1 LKYTE
6 LQLEGLKEIFN
17 IGIGK
22 GAEVLNT
29 MLSTHILLSVPE
41 MVLVDKDN
49 FESLFSSISNNEL
62 SVVSLDFS
70 GNFSG
75 SSCIVFPSESANKL
89 LTSFL
94 DQEIEDLDLDL
105 LKSSSLTEIGNVVLN
120 SVVGTFANILNLNF
134 NYLIPTFQESTID
147 ELIPNDKYAGDS
159 TIVVAKAQFT
169 LASFSVNGDIIL
181 FFELG
186 SFDKLIS
193 LIDNYLK
200 ELEAY

>member
-1 LKYTE
+1 M
-6 LQLEGLKEIFN
+6 EGLKEIFN

-49 FESLFSSISNNEL
+49 FENLFASISNNEL